1 MNVFRLK
8 NKQQGMTLIE
18 ILIALVLGLF
28 LLAGIFQIFLSSK
41 QSYRMQENMSRMQEN
56 GRFAMEFL
64 SRDIR
69 MAGYQGCSAASAN
82 NITAPTLPN
91 PNPVPITLPAGSNL
105 AISGSDAIANNWN
118 TIACGASNECI
129 AGSDAVSYHFGGACG
144 NLTGN
149 MATNNANIQI
159 SAANSCGIQT
169 YDVFLISDCTTSD
182 IFIAY
187 NASSAAGTQT
197 IAHANNQNTASFLGA
212 VYGPDAKLYKMDSST
227 FFLRTGAGGQPS
239 LWKMDNTKAASGA
252 NPVELI
258 EGIEDMQILYGEDTN
273 ADGAPNRY
281 VNSATVANMNNVVS
295 VRITLSVRS
304 IEDSLTATLTAAG
317 DHRLRKT
324 FTSTIGIRN
333 RL

>member
-1 MNVFRLK
+1 MNSLRIK

-64 SRDIR
+64 SRDVR
-69 MAGYQGCSAASAN
+69 MAGYQGCSAALAN
-82 NITAPTLPN
+82 NITAPTGPN
-91 PNPVPITLPAGSNL
+91 LNPVPITLPALNNL
-105 AISGSDAIANNWN
+105 AISGSDAVANDWN
-118 TIACGASNECI
+118 TIACGASDECI
-129 AGSDAVSYHFGGACG
+129 AGTDAVSYHFGEECG

-149 MATNNANIQI
+149 AGVTIPIA
-159 SAANSCGIQT
+159 SPNSCNIQT
-169 YDVFLISDCTTSD
+169 YDVLLISDCTTSD
-182 IFIAY
+182 IFIA
-187 NASSAAGTQT
+187 NNVTSAAGTQA
-197 IAHANNQNTASFLGA
+197 IAHANTQNTLNTFTLGV
-212 VYGPDAKLYKMDSST
+212 VYGPNAKLYKMDSST

-258 EGIEDMQILYGEDTN
+258 EGIEDMQILYGEDTVPL
-273 ADGAPNRY
+273 DGAPNRY

-295 VRITLSVRS
+295 VRITLSVIS
-304 IEDSLTATLTAAG
+304 IEDSLTASLTAAG

>member
-1 MNVFRLK
+1 MNALRIK

-64 SRDIR
+64 SRDVR

-82 NITAPTLPN
+82 NITAPTGPN
-91 PNPVPITLPAGSNL
+91 PNPVPITLPALNNI
-105 AISGSDAIANNWN
+105 AISGSDAVANNWN
-118 TIACGASNECI
+118 TIACGASDECI
-129 AGSDAVSYHFGGACG
+129 AGTDAVSYHFGEECG
-144 NLTGN
+144 PLTGI
-149 MATNNANIQI
+149 MGTNIADVLI
-159 SAANSCGIQT
+159 SSANSCNNIQT
-169 YDVFLISDCTTSD
+169 YDVLLISDCTTSD
-182 IFIAY
+182 IFIATS
-187 NASSAAGTQT
+187 AASAAGTQT
-197 IAHANNQNTASFLGA
+197 IKHEISQNTSAALGA
-212 VYGPDAKLYKMDSST
+212 AYDPNAKIYKMDSST

-239 LWKMDNTKAASGA
+239 LWKMDNTSGA

-295 VRITLSVRS
+295 VRITLSVIS
-304 IEDSLTATLTAAG
+304 IEDSLTASLTASG